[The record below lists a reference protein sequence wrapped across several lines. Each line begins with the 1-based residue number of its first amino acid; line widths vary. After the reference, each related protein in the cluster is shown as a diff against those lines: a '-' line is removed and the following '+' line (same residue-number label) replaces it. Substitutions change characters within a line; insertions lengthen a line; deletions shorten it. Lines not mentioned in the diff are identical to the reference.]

1 MMKIN
6 SQIISEKVDKFIDVL
21 LEEKIDAAID
31 EKLKYLEDDDEEIN
45 SERDLDKKDGGAEV
59 NPLTSKEGEEKDEV
73 AECNKI
79 K

>member
-6 SQIISEKVDKFIDVL
+6 SQIISEKVDNFIDVL

-31 EKLKYLEDDDEEIN
+31 EKLKYLEDDDDNDIN
-45 SERDLDKKDGGAEV
+45 NEKDLDAKDGGAEE
-59 NPLTSKEGEEKDEV
+59 NPLNTKEEKDEV
-73 AECNKI
+73 VECDKI

>member
-31 EKLKYLEDDDEEIN
+31 EKLKYLEDDDNDIN
-45 SERDLDKKDGGAEV
+45 NEKDLDAKDGGAEA
-59 NPLTSKEGEEKDEV
+59 NPLNTKEGKDEV
-73 AECNKI
+73 VECDKV